1 MLSVKISDPSSSSKN
16 PHEDDKIHKIR
27 ELTNILRETDKNL
40 TACEDI
46 LKIYIQKIL
55 TNSNSQAMQLPFGY
69 CLIFSITL
77 LSSWTNQLAINV
89 VPKESMNPVS
99 NLEPNSSIKSSDNQ
113 VPRVKRAVGLL
124 LQGLVQALGYN
135 TTPIQIATLSN
146 GNNGDIPLTGPLNV
160 DSRILNQSP
169 TEAQNSNGNNS
180 PGTSSSNSRPRETLR
195 FTGVVN
201 FGNNSDL
208 SSHLRQY
215 EILFHGMSTTPSPVI
230 TPELSTIT
238 PNIATSGPNPPSITL
253 PTAFPNLSAPIPI
266 PLLQNLRYPKPLL
279 SIVTTPT
286 KIVFPTSVSGQN
298 TENTTIQNAPIKNE
312 HSTKDDNDEN
322 VSEESYED
330 EDEAQ
335 DNYQGEEE
343 FNDDET
349 KIEGQSDKEDLVN
362 DNREED
368 DEGNS
373 EVQVSNQSNEY
384 NNQDTESKKSSLRE
398 NAENFEDSDGDE
410 EPFEYSR
417 FTMPNNKY
425 LMNSDTSFNVKLPL
439 DNKPFRGQLMNSYGH
454 SLEHGGKIDE
464 SVADY
469 FAKFKNPQSGVFEL
483 PQMNMFS
490 KNYRQELTGE
500 NYREPIINKQTP
512 QNYPDPPY
520 VGFKYE
526 EYKLNDEHRPSRLTE
541 ESSTKVR
548 DDIQLQQS
556 DEQNNRDTSH
566 ANVLNNYPQL
576 TEFMRTNTGGELSI
590 RPFDFHKFKPYYKPV
605 QYIYTPESSETTS
618 QKIISYPGH
627 GNNYTETDDE
637 NVKNSKT
644 RKEYL
649 ISRTRNL
656 NDHQMPSLP
665 INEHDDYIYTDRR
678 TTIQPD
684 KYDMY

>member
-1 MLSVKISDPSSSSKN
+1 MPI
-16 PHEDDKIHKIR
+16 
-27 ELTNILRETDKNL
+27 NL
-40 TACEDI
+40 V
-46 LKIYIQKIL
+46 
-55 TNSNSQAMQLPFGY
+55 
-69 CLIFSITL
+69 TL
-77 LSSWTNQLAINV
+77 LSSWTNQLTINV
-89 VPKESMNPVS
+89 APKESSNHVS
-99 NLEPNSSIKSSDNQ
+99 DLEQNSSIKSSDNQ

-146 GNNGDIPLTGPLNV
+146 GNNGDIPLTSPLNV

-169 TEAQNSNGNNS
+169 VEAQNSNGNNS
-180 PGTSSSNSRPRETLR
+180 PSISSSNSRPRETLR

-215 EILFHGMSTTPSPVI
+215 EILFHGMPTASSSVI
-230 TPELSTIT
+230 TPALSTIT
-238 PNIATSGPNPPSITL
+238 PNIATSGPNPPSIPL

-279 SIVTTPT
+279 SIVTTPPM
-286 KIVFPTSVSGQN
+286 IIFPTSVSGQN
-298 TENTTIQNAPIKNE
+298 TENTTIHNAPIRNE

-322 VSEESYED
+322 VGEESYED

-343 FNDDET
+343 YNDDET
-349 KIEGQSDKEDLVN
+349 KIVGQSDKEDLVN

-373 EVQVSNQSNEY
+373 EVQVSNQSNKY
-384 NNQDTESKKSSLRE
+384 NSHDTESKKSALRE
-398 NAENFEDSDGDE
+398 NAGNYEDSDDDDDDDDDDE
-410 EPFEYSR
+410 EPFKYSR

-425 LMNSDTSFNVKLPL
+425 LMNSDTSFSVKLPL
-439 DNKPFRGQLMNSYGH
+439 DNKPFHGQLMNSYGQ

-469 FAKFKNPQSGVFEL
+469 FAKFKNPHSGVFEL
-483 PQMNMFS
+483 PRMDMF
-490 KNYRQELTGE
+490 KNYRQQLSGE
-500 NYREPIINKQTP
+500 NYREPLINKQTS
-512 QNYPDPPY
+512 QNYPNSPY

-526 EYKLNDEHRPSRLTE
+526 EYKLNDDHKPSRLRE
-541 ESSTKVR
+541 ESLTKVQ
-548 DDIQLQQS
+548 DNIQLQQS
-556 DEQNNRDTSH
+556 DEQNNRDMSH
-566 ANVLNNYPQL
+566 GNILNYPQL
-576 TEFMRTNTGGELSI
+576 SEFMKTNSGGELSI

-605 QYIYTPESSETTS
+605 QYIYTPESSETAT
-618 QKIISYPGH
+618 QKIIPYPEH
-627 GNNYTETDDE
+627 ANNYTETDNED
-637 NVKNSKT
+637 VKESKT
-644 RKEYL
+644 PKEYL

-656 NDHQMPSLP
+656 DDQMPSLP
-665 INEHDDYIYTDRR
+665 INEHDDYIHTDRR